1 MEAQRLDSLISRYE
15 EVYLFATR
23 KISSMISELFK
34 EITIEQYFAVRYL
47 KKTGPCP
54 SSQLAEVCG
63 VNRSAVTAMV
73 DRLLAKGYVSR
84 LRDEHDRRVVY
95 LDLTEAGHQ
104 VYLSGQE
111 KLRQLVESYLQKLEE
126 DEVEA
131 FIRIYEKI
139 ARIISPQNGG
149 V

>member
-1 MEAQRLDSLISRYE
+1 
-15 EVYLFATR
+15 
-23 KISSMISELFK
+23 MISELFT
-34 EITIEQYFAVRYL
+34 EITIEQYFAIRYL
-47 KKTGPCP
+47 KKNGRCP
-54 SSQLAEVCG
+54 PSRLAEVCG

-73 DRLLAKGYVSR
+73 DRLLTKGFVSR
-84 LRDEHDRRVVY
+84 VRDEQDRRVVY
-95 LDLTEAGHQ
+95 LDITEAGHQ
-104 VYLSGQE
+104 VYLSGEE

-149 V
+149 E